1 KIFNSPADPV
11 SPDDRRPRLGF
22 VGAAGLQVVNPK
34 TWMMALAVVSVFSQG
49 TVAHLALAFFL
60 VSLPCLACWALLGA
74 GSARLVKSARALQ
87 WLNRSMAVLLLV
99 SAWGA

>member
-1 KIFNSPADPV
+1 
-11 SPDDRRPRLGF
+11 
-22 VGAAGLQVVNPK
+22 VNPK

-74 GSARLVKSARALQ
+74 GSARLLKSARALQ

-99 SAWGA
+99 SAWAAYLNRPGRHQQQHRHAPVKPLQGTG